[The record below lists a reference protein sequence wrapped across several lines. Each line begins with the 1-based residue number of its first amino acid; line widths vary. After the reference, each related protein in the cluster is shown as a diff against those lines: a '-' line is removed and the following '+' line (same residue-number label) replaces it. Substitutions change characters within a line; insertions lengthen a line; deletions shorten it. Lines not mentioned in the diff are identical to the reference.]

1 MNKRSYK
8 DLILV
13 LIYKSNGKWSWYQ
26 IERALD
32 LRGIG
37 GRVNSVEKI
46 NTLMQEGLVKQLQT
60 PNKNLSSYSITEQG
74 KIKVQQ
80 LIEEFGAESFVTTQQ
95 NPDDYEL

>member
-13 LIYKSNGKWSWYQ
+13 LIFKSNGEWSWYQ

-37 GRVNSVEKI
+37 GRVNSVEAI
-46 NTLMQEGLVKQLQT
+46 NTLMQEGLVKQLKT
-60 PNKNLSSYSITEQG
+60 LNKNLSKYSVTEQG

-80 LIEEFGAESFVTTQQ
+80 LIDKFGAESFTTTQQ